1 MFKTKILIDCSEL
14 NTNNNGGVLSY
25 SIDICRAFLLN
36 PKVESTLLIKGED
49 YDFFQKEQIILPPH
63 KVIEI
68 KKPNHLFRLFLVIL
82 IIFKA
87 KRVYLEI
94 KSFRVKKFLKEDTFD
109 CLYTPTTYL
118 NYNFSNIKSVVT
130 LHDIQEK
137 DLPKNFSLFERF
149 YRDFRTQITLQNSS
163 LIHVSSKFIKN
174 TISNHYSSLFK
185 KSKFLVIP
193 EGVDLASFTNST
205 GKKQKQIIFPARP
218 WKHKNHK
225 IFFEAL
231 DYLKT
236 DTSVKYI
243 LTGVARE
250 GLDQYPLD
258 NYSNVEFKGTV
269 TKEELMKLYS
279 QSFAVLSCSLYESS
293 SLPVLEGIASG
304 CLVLAS
310 NIQAHIEM
318 AQDFDI
324 SFFDTASAIDLAN
337 SILNLV
343 KDYDLGQP
351 ISSRNLINIKNRDWG
366 NICNRLI
373 EEIESI
379 R

>member
-25 SIDICRAFLLN
+25 SIGICRAFLLN
-36 PKVESTLLIKGED
+36 PKVESTLLIKSDD
-49 YDFFQKEQIILPPH
+49 YDFFKKEQMIISPH

-68 KKPNHLFRLFLVIL
+68 KKPNTFFKLFLVIL
-82 IIFKA
+82 IILKA
-87 KRVYLEI
+87 RKAYI
-94 KSFRVKKFLKEDTFD
+94 KSKSFRIRKFLEQDTFD
-109 CLYTPTTYL
+109 CIYTPTTYL
-118 NYNFSNIKSVVT
+118 NYNLPNIKSVVT
-130 LHDIQEK
+130 MHDIQEK

-149 YRDFRTQITLQNSS
+149 YRDFRTRITLQNSS
-163 LIHVSSKFIKN
+163 LIHVSSNFIKN
-174 TISNHYSSLFK
+174 TIANHYSSLFK
-185 KSKFLVIP
+185 KSKFIVIP

-205 GKKQKQIIFPARP
+205 GKKLKQIIFPARP

-231 DYLKT
+231 EYLKT
-236 DTSVKYI
+236 DISVKYI
-243 LTGVARE
+243 LTSVARE
-250 GLDQYPLD
+250 DLDQYPLD
-258 NYSNVEFKGTV
+258 NYRNIEFKGTV

-293 SLPVLEGIASG
+293 SLPILEGIASG

-324 SFFDTASAIDLAN
+324 SYFDTFSAMDLAN
-337 SILNLV
+337 SISNLV

-351 ISSRNLINIKNRDWG
+351 ISSRNRINIRNRDWG
-366 NICNRLI
+366 NICNRILA
-373 EEIESI
+373 EI
-379 R
+379 